1 MRKAKLSK
9 YVAVVTAIGMIAVS
23 PMAALADTVES
34 VKIEGN
40 ETKTAD
46 GVKNTKA
53 EDGVSMTDKGDTALS
68 GTVTVNGNVSVSN
81 SETAKDYF
89 ERNRPGAKWED
100 QSDETK
106 KGYEDFMENAFQ
118 YAPSIGVD
126 IDSKGGNA
134 SVDIGGNITV
144 DATSNNSYS
153 MTTGI
158 WSNTESDIK
167 VGGDVTATT
176 NVGKAIGVNTGGDDT
191 SIAINGGVEA
201 SSEQWAAKG
210 VQIQGKTDLTV
221 VGDVKASTEGQNS
234 SSWAIGISAGS
245 KTSEG
250 EITIGGDVTAS
261 GIDAEG
267 IYIVASNTEEAK
279 GKELK
284 ITVGGDVT
292 ATSDSYGLGIQIAD
306 NDKKLNITVEGDI
319 TGSTNAIR
327 VDKNTGD
334 AKIVSGGTISSK
346 DGAAIVVVK
355 LTDDQKAPEVTA
367 WKIESGAE
375 QLVSAKVPDDS
386 GKGGGLKEDTEYAK
400 TVQSAINYIIKADA
414 TENGSTSSNGK
425 IVLKGTSGTVTVGDK
440 TYDTAHQDE
449 TITINVETAK
459 GYKSTVQNNGAGT
472 LTKNADGTYTL
483 TIPAGGGVD
492 LKAVLEKIEEQNK
505 GNSTSNSGRHN
516 SSSSSSSS
524 SSSVSGSSAVIYAP
538 GSGISGDTNWA
549 YDNNG
554 WKLKKPDG
562 NYASSEWRQVNW
574 NGTTNWYHFNNNGYA
589 DGGWFTDSDGQRYFL
604 YNAHDGQFGYMFTG
618 WKQID
623 GQWYFFN
630 TANTATASLGSL
642 FTNGT
647 TPDGY
652 QVNANGIWVH

>member
-34 VKIEGN
+34 VKIEGKGT
-40 ETKTAD
+40 ETAD

-81 SETAKDYF
+81 ENSSGDLFGET
-89 ERNRPGAKWED
+89 NGI
-100 QSDETK
+100 
-106 KGYEDFMENAFQ
+106 
-118 YAPSIGVD
+118 SIES
-126 IDSKGGNA
+126 SKGGN
-134 SVDIGGNITV
+134 GTV
-144 DATSNNSYS
+144 TV
-153 MTTGI
+153 T
-158 WSNTESDIK
+158 
-167 VGGDVTATT
+167 GDVTADASKNDDAAIFATGVSTGT
-176 NVGKAIGVNTGGDDT
+176 NATVN
-191 SIAINGGVEA
+191 
-201 SSEQWAAKG
+201 
-210 VQIQGKTDLTV
+210 
-221 VGDVKASTEGQNS
+221 
-234 SSWAIGISAGS
+234 
-245 KTSEG
+245 
-250 EITIGGDVTAS
+250 IGGNVTAS
-261 GIDAEG
+261 TNGKTGYEGYGLYDVAMGVHSSAAKTNDPEYKADIHVVGNIDAISGNGKAVGVDIGYNSTGSTTIDGNINASGKYAEGILIQSSETTCEEDKNIDISVGGNLDAEG
-267 IYIVASNTEEAK
+267 TESGTGIFVAQNNK
-279 GKELK
+279 
-284 ITVGGDVT
+284 D
-292 ATSDSYGLGIQIAD
+292 
-306 NDKKLNITVEGDI
+306 LNITVEGDI
-319 TGSTNAIR
+319 TGSTYGIY
-327 VDKNTGD
+327 VKENTGK
-334 AKIVSGGTISSK
+334 ANIVSGGTISSE

-375 QLVSAKVPDDS
+375 QLVSAKVPDES
-386 GKGGGLKEDTEYAK
+386 QKGGGLKEDTEYAK

-425 IVLKGTSGTVTVGDK
+425 IVLKGTSGRVTVGDK